1 MGTFEKGSM
10 ERRYIENALDELISF
25 LGIKE
30 LVDQERLVSLIQ
42 SKRVKECAKEIALQ
56 LGLPVAIDM
65 TFVPKGFR
73 PGKNDGFQSSH
84 LVKTDS
90 QGRGREGIVAQ
101 VSIPSDLPLF
111 GTSRMVD
118 FPIRVRVGED
128 CYDHPETLIA
138 VMAHELSHILL
149 HSLMHKERE
158 NEFYT
163 DLTPMVLGFAEVVRS
178 GRKVVTESYS
188 NSDPYS
194 RSTTTHTETTTYGY
208 LTDDNFD
215 LVFSRVVSALA
226 AHEAPKKALIGRV
239 YGLKRMLSEA
249 DNMFTYLV
257 KCLDHLDKKLSSK
270 MTFADAQ
277 RISAFHQLG
286 YTDDYRARIAKYRE
300 KVDTI
305 GSGLSNIKHYTPA
318 NSERIDLFERP
329 LESAAEGVLELVNSL
344 KKDTTVAG
352 KYIGFFRRAK
362 LRRALRRT
370 TP

>member
-1 MGTFEKGSM
+1 M
-10 ERRYIENALDELISF
+10 ERGHIENALDELISF

-30 LVDQERLVSLIQ
+30 LVDQAHLASLIQ

-65 TFVPKGFR
+65 TLVPKGFR

-101 VSIPSDLPLF
+101 VSIPPDLPLF

-158 NEFYT
+158 SEFYT
-163 DLTPMVLGFAEVVRS
+163 DLTPMVLGFAAIVRS

-188 NSDPYS
+188 NSDPFS
-194 RSTTTHTETTTYGY
+194 RSTTTRTETTTYGY

-215 LVFSRVVSALA
+215 FVFSRVVSALA
-226 AHEAPKKALIGRV
+226 AHEAPKKALIGRACV
-239 YGLKRMLSEA
+239 LKTKLSGA
-249 DNMFTYLV
+249 DNLFTYLV
-257 KCLDHLDKKLSSK
+257 KCLEHLDKKLGSK

-286 YTDDYRARIAKYRE
+286 YMEDYRARITKYRE

-305 GSGLSNIKHYTPA
+305 ASGLSSIRHYTPA
-318 NSERIDLFERP
+318 NSERIGLFESP
-329 LESAAEGVLELVNSL
+329 LESAAQGVIELVNSL
-344 KKDTTVAG
+344 KMDTAVAE
-352 KYIGFFRRAK
+352 KHIGFFRRVRLK
-362 LRRALRRT
+362 RALRRN